1 MDAPAGLLPLSRPL
15 MTGEVLDAAFR
26 LFRAGLLRCLPYSGL
41 AVLAIEFPTF
51 YSTFL
56 TAAMSGD
63 TVFVVPHLDV
73 AVYGVFFVFLALLL
87 GVVTLR
93 LQAIARGERPSFR
106 REVGTAFRR
115 WPLAL
120 IATAGAI
127 GLPALLVLA
136 SSLQLGSRFIVLFV
150 LAVPVLWPTSLLILA
165 LPAYWCDRLGPF
177 AAIARAVALSKNRSW
192 RMVGALLATTCMV
205 SVFYVLSAIIAGLLS
220 QLIGGA
226 DLFLIAAV
234 SSMLS
239 LVIGALGVPFVV
251 AVLIVAYEDLK
262 RRDAERRASKPREAA
277 HYDAGPREAG
287 QR

>member
-56 TAAMSGD
+56 TAAMSSD
-63 TVFVVPHLDV
+63 AAFNVPHLGI
-73 AVYGVFFVFLALLL
+73 AVYGIFFVVLAFLL
-87 GVVTLR
+87 GVITLR
-93 LQAIARGERPSFR
+93 LQAIARGERPTFR

-127 GLPALLVLA
+127 GLPVLLALVATLDF
-136 SSLQLGSRFIVLFV
+136 GSRFVVMLVF
-150 LAVPVLWPTSLLILA
+150 AVPALWPTSLLILA

-177 AAIARAVALSKNRSW
+177 TAIARAVALSRRRSW
-192 RMVGALLATTCMV
+192 RMMGALLATSCMV
-205 SVFYVLSAIIAGLLS
+205 STFYVLSAIVAAFLS

-226 DLFLIAAV
+226 DLFVIAAV

-262 RRDAERRASKPREAA
+262 RRDAERRGVNA
-277 HYDAGPREAG
+277 
-287 QR
+287 

>member
-1 MDAPAGLLPLSRPL
+1 MDAPAGLLPLTRPL

-56 TAAMSGD
+56 AVAMSGD
-63 TVFVVPHLDV
+63 AALVVPHLDSV
-73 AVYGVFFVFLALLL
+73 IYGIFFVFLAFLL
-87 GVVTLR
+87 GVITLR
-93 LQAIARGERPSFR
+93 LQAIARGDRPSFR

-120 IATAGAI
+120 VATAGAV
-127 GLPALLVLA
+127 GLPALLAFVATLDF
-136 SSLQLGSRFIVLFV
+136 GSRFVVVLVF
-150 LAVPVLWPTSLLILA
+150 AVPVLWPTSLLILA

-177 AAIARAVALSKNRSW
+177 AAIARAVSLSRRRSW
-192 RMVGALLATTCMV
+192 RMLGALLATACMI
-205 SVFYVLSAIIAGLLS
+205 SAFYVLSAIVAALLS
-220 QLIGGA
+220 QLIGAA

-239 LVIGALGVPFVV
+239 LVIGALGVPFII

-262 RRDAERRASKPREAA
+262 RRNDERRGVQA
-277 HYDAGPREAG
+277 
-287 QR
+287 

>member
-51 YSTFL
+51 YSTFF
-56 TAAMSGD
+56 TAFDISHWNG
-63 TVFVVPHLDV
+63 
-73 AVYGVFFVFLALLL
+73 AVYGIFFVFLALLL
-87 GVVTLR
+87 GVITLR
-93 LQAIARGERPSFR
+93 LHAIARGERPSFR

-120 IATAGAI
+120 VATSAALGF
-127 GLPALLVLA
+127 PALLVA
-136 SSLQLGSRFIVLFV
+136 VSSTLNFGSPLVVLLVF
-150 LAVPVLWPTSLLILA
+150 AVPVLWPTSLFILA
-165 LPAYWCDRLGPF
+165 LPAYWCDELGPV
-177 AAIARAVALSKNRSW
+177 AAISRAVKLSTRRSW
-192 RMVGALLATTCMV
+192 RMLGALLAASCMV
-205 SVFYVLSAIIAGLLS
+205 SAFYVLSAIVAGILS

-239 LVIGALGVPFVV
+239 LVIGALGVPFII
-251 AVLIVAYEDLK
+251 AVLIVAYADLK
-262 RRDAERRASKPREAA
+262 RRDAERRGEAA
-277 HYDAGPREAG
+277 
-287 QR
+287 

>member
-1 MDAPAGLLPLSRPL
+1 MDAPAGLLPLTRPL

-56 TAAMSGD
+56 TAAMSAD
-63 TVFVVPHLDV
+63 AAFVVPHLDV
-73 AVYGVFFVFLALLL
+73 AVYGIFFVFLALLL
-87 GVVTLR
+87 GVITLR

-127 GLPALLVLA
+127 GLPVLLALVATLDF
-136 SSLQLGSRFIVLFV
+136 GSRFVVMLVF
-150 LAVPVLWPTSLLILA
+150 AVPVLWPTSLLILA

-177 AAIARAVALSKNRSW
+177 AAIGLAVSLSRRRSW
-192 RMVGALLATTCMV
+192 RMLGALLATSCMV
-205 SVFYVLSAIIAGLLS
+205 ATFYVLSAIVAGFLS

-226 DLFLIAAV
+226 DLFVIAAV

-262 RRDAERRASKPREAA
+262 RRDAERRGVKA
-277 HYDAGPREAG
+277 
-287 QR
+287 

>member
-56 TAAMSGD
+56 SVGISGGISGGNAAVG
-63 TVFVVPHLDV
+63 THLDIT
-73 AVYGVFFVFLALLL
+73 VYAVFFVFLAFLL
-87 GVVTLR
+87 GVITLR
-93 LQAIARGERPSFR
+93 LQAIARGNRPSFR

-120 IATAGAI
+120 VATGGAI
-127 GLPALLVLA
+127 GLPVLLALVATLDF
-136 SSLQLGSRFIVLFV
+136 GSRFIVMLVF
-150 LAVPVLWPTSLLILA
+150 AVPVLWPTSLLILA
-165 LPAYWCDRLGPF
+165 LPAYWGDRLGPF
-177 AAIARAVALSKNRSW
+177 AAVARAVSLSRRRSW
-192 RMVGALLATTCMV
+192 RMLGALLATACMV
-205 SVFYVLSAIIAGLLS
+205 SSFYVLSAIVAGLLS
-220 QLIGGA
+220 QLIGAA

-239 LVIGALGVPFVV
+239 LVIGALGVPFVI
-251 AVLIVAYEDLK
+251 AMLIVAYEDLK
-262 RRDAERRASKPREAA
+262 RRDDERRGAQAVTAVQS
-277 HYDAGPREAG
+277 
-287 QR
+287 

>member
-1 MDAPAGLLPLSRPL
+1 

-51 YSTFL
+51 YSTFVS
-56 TAAMSGD
+56 AALGGGIPSGFGITD
-63 TVFVVPHLDV
+63 HLDV
-73 AVYGVFFVFLALLL
+73 TVYVIFFVFLAFLL
-87 GVVTLR
+87 GVITLR
-93 LQAIARGERPSFR
+93 LQAIARGDRPSFR

-120 IATAGAI
+120 VATAGAI
-127 GLPALLVLA
+127 GLPALLALVATLDF
-136 SSLQLGSRFIVLFV
+136 GSRFVVVLVF
-150 LAVPVLWPTSLLILA
+150 AVPVLWPTSLLILA

-177 AAIARAVALSKNRSW
+177 AAIARAVSLSRRRSW
-192 RMVGALLATTCMV
+192 RMLGALLATACMV
-205 SVFYVLSAIIAGLLS
+205 SAFYVLSAIIAGLMS
-220 QLIGGA
+220 QLIGAA

-239 LVIGALGVPFVV
+239 LVIGALGVPFII

-262 RRDAERRASKPREAA
+262 RRDVERREVQA
-277 HYDAGPREAG
+277 
-287 QR
+287 